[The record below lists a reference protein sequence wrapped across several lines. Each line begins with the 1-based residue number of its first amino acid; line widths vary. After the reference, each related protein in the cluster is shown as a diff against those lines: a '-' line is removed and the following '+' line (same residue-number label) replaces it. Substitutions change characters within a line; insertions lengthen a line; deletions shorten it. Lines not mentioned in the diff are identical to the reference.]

1 MRPIHRVA
9 LLFTFLTLIVLLGTT
24 GYMVLLG
31 VGLVDALYMT
41 IITISTVGYTEV
53 APMSAGAQ
61 LFSIGLIV
69 ISVGT
74 VGYVVSQLG
83 SFFKEGYLS
92 ETWRKTKMEKKIEH
106 LKNHYIICGS
116 GETGTYI
123 IQQFKKR
130 KVPFVVIDQDP
141 EVIEHLKE
149 HDILYI
155 QGNATNEE
163 TLQHARIEHAKGLVS
178 TVANDA
184 ENVFV
189 TLTARQ
195 MKPELHIVAKAVEE
209 NAHAKLK
216 RAGANFTVSPN
227 EIGGRK
233 MAAMLLKPSTTYFMD
248 SIIHTEEVTLDLE
261 EITIQ
266 EESELCNNTISSA
279 KISKK
284 TGLIILAVRKA
295 EDEEFKFNPTGNT
308 VLNPCDKIIVIGE
321 ETQIDIL
328 RELAK
333 DVRDE

>member
-1 MRPIHRVA
+1 MRPFHRVM
-9 LLFTFLTLIVLLGTT
+9 LLLMFLLLVVLVGTM
-24 GYMVLLG
+24 GFMRLLE
-31 VGLVDALYMT
+31 VDFIDGLYMT

-53 APMSAGAQ
+53 APMNDGAQ

-69 ISVGT
+69 LSVGT

-92 ETWRKTKMEKKIEH
+92 ESWRKTKMEKAIDQ

-123 IQQFKKR
+123 IQQFMKR
-130 KVPFVVIDQDP
+130 AVPFVVVDQDP
-141 EVIEHLKE
+141 EVIEWLKE
-149 HDILYI
+149 RDLLYI
-155 QGNATNEE
+155 QGNATNEDILE
-163 TLQHARIEHAKGLVS
+163 HARIDHAKGLVATLS
-178 TVANDA
+178 SDA
-184 ENVFV
+184 DNVFV
-189 TLTARQ
+189 SLTARQ
-195 MKPELHIVAKAVEE
+195 MQPKLHIVARAIDE

-248 SIIHTEEVTLDLE
+248 SIIHTEDVTLDLE

-266 EESELCNNTISSA
+266 KDSELCESTIKNA
-279 KISKK
+279 KISKR

-295 EDEEFKFNPTGNT
+295 EDERFKFNPTGTT
-308 VLNPCDKIIVIGE
+308 VLNPGDKIIVIGE
-321 ETQIDIL
+321 EAQIDTL
-328 RELAK
+328 RDLAR
-333 DVRDE
+333 DTRDE